1 MAINFPCPR
10 CGGFHGVQECSTEAA
25 LAYLSGMLT
34 LPGYTTRAS
43 EIEDE
48 QIRRYLGRR
57 EQQRP

>member
-10 CGGFHGVQECSTEAA
+10 CGSFHAVQECSPEAA
-25 LAYLSGMLT
+25 LAYFAGMLT
-34 LPGYTTRAS
+34 LPGFTTKAS
-43 EIEDE
+43 ETEDE